1 MAVAPAGARNDQRPA
16 IDKGLSNQTAGFDI
30 HRRGLPYR
38 PSPPQPSR
46 TAACSHQMDNSSM
59 TRHYAWYVL
68 LVLTAINF
76 INYVDR
82 QIIISLG
89 PFIRRDLQLTYT
101 GFGCLITAFMLIHSL
116 TSLPLGMLSDRWVR
130 RKIIA
135 FGVWSWSAATF
146 FCGLATNFAHLLL
159 ARAAVGIG
167 EAAYAPP
174 ANSLLSDA
182 FPPLERS
189 RILGFFNLGMFL
201 GGAAGLIMGGVLGDL
216 LGWRAC
222 LYLVSLPGFLLG
234 GLVWYLREPPPV
246 TFQERTPVK
255 ALLCNPLLSYVLWG
269 GVITAFSA
277 GALIVWMPQFVTDVR
292 LFRPRDAGIYI
303 GAVGVSGGLLG
314 VVTGSYLADWLQAR
328 WAWGRM
334 ATIGT
339 GLILSC
345 PFVTLSLYT
354 TNHMAMMTYF
364 FLGIF
369 LMVWY
374 TGPIIAVI
382 HDVVPSDV
390 KATAQALYVLLIHL
404 LGDTFSPA
412 LVGKLADLHNLQAA
426 LLLPAVINVVAGVI
440 FLLGCRRVARDI
452 TRRQE
457 EQAET
462 IHDLSRTGTTGL

>member
-1 MAVAPAGARNDQRPA
+1 
-16 IDKGLSNQTAGFDI
+16 
-30 HRRGLPYR
+30 
-38 PSPPQPSR
+38 
-46 TAACSHQMDNSSM
+46 M
-59 TRHYAWYVL
+59 TKRYAWYVL
-68 LVLTAINF
+68 LILTAINF

-89 PFIRRDLQLTYT
+89 PFIRHDLQLTYT
-101 GFGCLITAFMLIHSL
+101 GFGWLITAFMLVHSL
-116 TSLPLGMLSDRWVR
+116 TSLPFGMLSDRWVR

-135 FGVWSWSAATF
+135 LGVWSWSAATF
-146 FCGLATNFAHLLL
+146 LCGLATDFSHLLMG
-159 ARAAVGIG
+159 RAAVGIG
-167 EAAYAPP
+167 EAAYGPP

-182 FPPLERS
+182 FPALERS

-201 GGAAGLIMGGVLGDL
+201 GGATGLILGGVLGEI

-234 GLVWYLREPPPV
+234 GLAWYLREPPQV
-246 TFQERTPVK
+246 VIHQRTPVS
-255 ALLCNPLLSYVLWG
+255 ALLSNPLLTYVLLG

-292 LFRPRDAGIYI
+292 LFRPRDASLYV
-303 GAVGVSGGLLG
+303 GAVGVTGGLLG
-314 VVTGSYLADWLQAR
+314 VVTGSYLADWLYAR
-328 WAWGRM
+328 WPWGRM
-334 ATIGT
+334 ATIGI

-354 TNHMAMMTYF
+354 TDHVAMLIYF

-382 HDVVPSDV
+382 HDVVPNDV
-390 KATAQALYVLLIHL
+390 KATAQALYILLIHL

-412 LVGKLADLHNLQAA
+412 IVGKLADLL
-426 LLLPAVINVVAGVI
+426 
-440 FLLGCRRVARDI
+440 
-452 TRRQE
+452 
-457 EQAET
+457 
-462 IHDLSRTGTTGL
+462 

>member
-1 MAVAPAGARNDQRPA
+1 MSTSFTLAD
-16 IDKGLSNQTAGFDI
+16 DI
-30 HRRGLPYR
+30 LV
-38 PSPPQPSR
+38 PPDGQY
-46 TAACSHQMDNSSM
+46 QM
-59 TRHYAWYVL
+59 TRRYAWYLL

-82 QIIISLG
+82 QILISLG

-101 GFGCLITAFMLIHSL
+101 GFGWLITAFMLIHSL
-116 TSLPLGMLSDRWVR
+116 TSLPFGMLSDRWVR

-135 FGVWSWSAATF
+135 LGVFSWSAATF
-146 FCGLATNFAHLLL
+146 LCGLATNFAHLLL

-182 FPPLERS
+182 FPALERS
-189 RILGFFNLGMFL
+189 RILGLFNLGMFL
-201 GGAAGLIMGGVLGDL
+201 GGAAGLILGGVLGEL

-234 GLVWYLREPPPV
+234 GLAWCLREQPQATV
-246 TFQERTPVK
+246 HTRTPVK
-255 ALLCNPLLSYVLWG
+255 ALISNPLLIYVLVG
-269 GVITAFSA
+269 GVFTAFSA

-292 LFRPRDAGIYI
+292 LLRPRDAGLYI

-314 VVTGSYLADWLQAR
+314 VVTGSYLADWLYAR
-328 WAWGRM
+328 WPWGRM
-334 ATIGT
+334 ATIGA

-345 PFVTLSLYT
+345 PFVTLSLYA
-354 TNHMAMMTYF
+354 TNHVAMLIYF

-382 HDVVPSDV
+382 HDVVPGDV

-412 LVGKLADLHNLQAA
+412 IVGKLADLYDLQAA
-426 LLLPAVINVVAGVI
+426 LLLPAVINVVGGVI
-440 FLLGCRRVARDI
+440 FLVGCRRVGYGLKRA
-452 TRRQE
+452 QE
-457 EQAET
+457 ADVEAAHE
-462 IHDLSRTGTTGL
+462 LPRTGTMGR

>member
-1 MAVAPAGARNDQRPA
+1 
-16 IDKGLSNQTAGFDI
+16 
-30 HRRGLPYR
+30 
-38 PSPPQPSR
+38 
-46 TAACSHQMDNSSM
+46 M
-59 TRHYAWYVL
+59 TKRYVWYLL

-89 PFIRRDLQLTYT
+89 PFIRRDLHLTYA
-101 GFGCLITAFMLIHSL
+101 GFGGLITAFMLIHSL
-116 TSLPLGMLSDRWVR
+116 TSLPFGMLSDRWVR

-135 FGVWSWSAATF
+135 LGVFGWSAATF
-146 FCGLATNFAHLLL
+146 LCGLATNFAHLLS

-182 FPPLERS
+182 VPALERS

-201 GGAAGLIMGGVLGDL
+201 GGASGLILGGVLGEI
-216 LGWRAC
+216 LGWRGC

-234 GLVWYLREPPPV
+234 VLAWNLREPPQA
-246 TFQERTPVK
+246 TMHARTPVR
-255 ALLCNPLLSYVLWG
+255 ALLSNPLLIYVLAG

-292 LFRPRDAGIYI
+292 LFRPRDAGLYI
-303 GAVGVSGGLLG
+303 GAVGVTGGLLG
-314 VVTGSYLADWLQAR
+314 VVTGSYLADWLYAR
-328 WAWGRM
+328 WPWGRM

-354 TNHMAMMTYF
+354 TNHAAMMIYF

-382 HDVVPSDV
+382 HDVVPADV
-390 KATAQALYVLLIHL
+390 KATAQALYILLIHL

-412 LVGKLADLHNLQAA
+412 IVGKLADLHNLQAA
-426 LLLPAVINVVAGVI
+426 LLLPAIINVVGGVI
-440 FLLGCRRVARDI
+440 FLAGCRRVE
-452 TRRQE
+452 QE
-457 EQAET
+457 MQRAQEVNADAIQE
-462 IHDLSRTGTTGL
+462 LPRTGTMGL

>member
-1 MAVAPAGARNDQRPA
+1 
-16 IDKGLSNQTAGFDI
+16 
-30 HRRGLPYR
+30 
-38 PSPPQPSR
+38 
-46 TAACSHQMDNSSM
+46 M
-59 TRHYAWYVL
+59 TRRYAWYLL

-101 GFGCLITAFMLIHSL
+101 GFGWLITAFMLIHSL
-116 TSLPLGMLSDRWVR
+116 TSLPFGMLSDRWVR

-135 FGVWSWSAATF
+135 LGVFSWSAATF
-146 FCGLATNFAHLLL
+146 LCGLSTNFAHLLI

-174 ANSLLSDA
+174 ANSLLSDV
-182 FPPLERS
+182 FPALERS
-189 RILGFFNLGMFL
+189 RIIGFFNLGMFL
-201 GGAAGLIMGGVLGDL
+201 GGATGLILGGLLGEI

-234 GLVWYLREPPPV
+234 GMAWYLREPAV
-246 TFQERTPVK
+246 ITMYQTTPLKPIVQHQTLTYIFLGVLAIASVGVVLFPGYLSVGLLVLAGIGVLANIRNR
-255 ALLCNPLLSYVLWG
+255 ALRYVLVG

-292 LFRPRDAGIYI
+292 LFRPRDAGLYI
-303 GAVGVSGGLLG
+303 GAVGVTGGLLG
-314 VVTGSYLADWLQAR
+314 VVTGSYLADWLYTR
-328 WAWGRM
+328 CPWGRM

-354 TNHMAMMTYF
+354 TNQVAMLIYF

-382 HDVVPSDV
+382 HDVVPADV
-390 KATAQALYVLLIHL
+390 KATAQALYILLIHL

-412 LVGKLADLHNLQAA
+412 IVGKLADLYSLQAA
-426 LLLPAVINVVAGVI
+426 LLLPALINVVGGAI
-440 FLLGCRRVARDI
+440 FLLGCRRVRYEVQRVPE
-452 TRRQE
+452 T
-457 EQAET
+457 QAEAV
-462 IHDLSRTGTTGL
+462 HELPRTGTMDR

>member
-1 MAVAPAGARNDQRPA
+1 
-16 IDKGLSNQTAGFDI
+16 
-30 HRRGLPYR
+30 
-38 PSPPQPSR
+38 
-46 TAACSHQMDNSSM
+46 M
-59 TRHYAWYVL
+59 TKRYAWYVL
-68 LVLTAINF
+68 LILTAINF

-89 PFIRRDLQLTYT
+89 PFIRHDLQLTYT
-101 GFGCLITAFMLIHSL
+101 GFGWLITAFMLVHSL
-116 TSLPLGMLSDRWVR
+116 TSLPFGMLSDRWVR

-146 FCGLATNFAHLLL
+146 LCGLATDFSHLLMG
-159 ARAAVGIG
+159 RAAVGIG
-167 EAAYAPP
+167 EAAYGPP

-182 FPPLERS
+182 FPALERS

-201 GGAAGLIMGGVLGDL
+201 GGATGLILGGVLGEI

-234 GLVWYLREPPPV
+234 GLAWYVREPPQV
-246 TFQERTPVK
+246 VVHQRTPVR
-255 ALLCNPLLSYVLWG
+255 ALLSNPLLTYVLFG

-292 LFRPRDAGIYI
+292 LFRPRDASLYV
-303 GAVGVSGGLLG
+303 GAVGVTGGLLG
-314 VVTGSYLADWLQAR
+314 VVTGSYLADWLYAR
-328 WAWGRM
+328 WPWGRM
-334 ATIGT
+334 ATIGV
-339 GLILSC
+339 GLILSS

-354 TNHMAMMTYF
+354 TNHVLMLIYF

-382 HDVVPSDV
+382 HDIVPNDV
-390 KATAQALYVLLIHL
+390 KATAQALYILLIHL

-412 LVGKLADLHNLQAA
+412 IVGKLADLHNLQTA
-426 LLLPAVINVVAGVI
+426 LLLPAVINVAAGVI
-440 FLLGCRRVARDI
+440 FLVGCRRVGDVLKRG
-452 TRRQE
+452 RE
-457 EQAET
+457 EPVEVL
-462 IHDLSRTGTTGL
+462 HDLPRAGTRGL

>member
-1 MAVAPAGARNDQRPA
+1 
-16 IDKGLSNQTAGFDI
+16 
-30 HRRGLPYR
+30 
-38 PSPPQPSR
+38 
-46 TAACSHQMDNSSM
+46 MDNSSM
-59 TRHYAWYVL
+59 TKRYAWYVL
-68 LVLTAINF
+68 LILTAINF

-101 GFGCLITAFMLIHSL
+101 DFGWLITAFMLIHSL
-116 TSLPLGMLSDRWVR
+116 TSLPFGMLSDRWVR
-130 RKIIA
+130 HKIIA
-135 FGVWSWSAATF
+135 IGVWSWSAATF
-146 FCGLATNFAHLLL
+146 LCGLATGFSHLLMG
-159 ARAAVGIG
+159 RAAVGIG
-167 EAAYAPP
+167 EAAYGPP

-182 FPPLERS
+182 FPALERS

-201 GGAAGLIMGGVLGDL
+201 GGAAGLILGGVLGEI

-234 GLVWYLREPPPV
+234 GLAWYLRELPQV
-246 TFQERTPVK
+246 VIHQRTPVS
-255 ALLCNPLLSYVLWG
+255 ALLSNPLLTYVLLG

-292 LFRPRDAGIYI
+292 QFRPRDAGLYV

-314 VVTGSYLADWLQAR
+314 VVTGSYLADWLYAR
-328 WAWGRM
+328 WPWGRM
-334 ATIGT
+334 ATIGV

-354 TNHMAMMTYF
+354 TNHVAMLTYF

-382 HDVVPSDV
+382 HDVVPNDV
-390 KATAQALYVLLIHL
+390 KATAQALYILLIHL

-412 LVGKLADLHNLQAA
+412 IVGKIADLHNLQTA

-440 FLLGCRRVARDI
+440 FLVGCRRVGDVLKRAR
-452 TRRQE
+452 E
-457 EQAET
+457 EPEEAL
-462 IHDLSRTGTTGL
+462 HDLPRTGTRGL

>member
-1 MAVAPAGARNDQRPA
+1 MD
-16 IDKGLSNQTAGFDI
+16 S
-30 HRRGLPYR
+30 
-38 PSPPQPSR
+38 
-46 TAACSHQMDNSSM
+46 SHM
-59 TRHYAWYVL
+59 TRRYAWYLL

-89 PFIRRDLQLTYT
+89 PLIRRDLQLTYT
-101 GFGCLITAFMLIHSL
+101 GFGWLITAFMLIHSL
-116 TSLPLGMLSDRWVR
+116 TSLPFGMLSDRWVR

-135 FGVWSWSAATF
+135 LGVFSWSAATF
-146 FCGLATNFAHLLL
+146 FCGLATNFVHLLT

-174 ANSLLSDA
+174 ANSLLSDV
-182 FPPLERS
+182 FPALERS
-189 RILGFFNLGMFL
+189 RIIGFFNLGMFL
-201 GGAAGLIMGGVLGDL
+201 GGASGLILGGLLGEI
-216 LGWRAC
+216 LGWRGC

-234 GLVWYLREPPPV
+234 GMAWYLREPPQARMP
-246 TFQERTPVK
+246 ERTPVK
-255 ALLCNPLLSYVLWG
+255 ALLTNPLLIYVLLG

-292 LFRPRDAGIYI
+292 LFRPRDAGLYI
-303 GAVGVSGGLLG
+303 GAVGVTGGLLG
-314 VVTGSYLADWLQAR
+314 VVTGSYLADWLYTR
-328 WAWGRM
+328 WPWGRM

-354 TNHMAMMTYF
+354 TNQVAMLIYF

-369 LMVWY
+369 LLVWY

-382 HDVVPSDV
+382 HDVVPADV
-390 KATAQALYVLLIHL
+390 KATAQALYILLIHL

-412 LVGKLADLHNLQAA
+412 IVGKLADLYTLQTA
-426 LLLPAVINVVAGVI
+426 LLLPALINVVGGAI
-440 FLLGCRRVARDI
+440 FLLGCRRVRAEIQRV
-452 TRRQE
+452 QE
-457 EQAET
+457 AQAEA
-462 IHDLSRTGTTGL
+462 IPELPRTGTTGL

>member
-1 MAVAPAGARNDQRPA
+1 
-16 IDKGLSNQTAGFDI
+16 
-30 HRRGLPYR
+30 
-38 PSPPQPSR
+38 
-46 TAACSHQMDNSSM
+46 MDNSSM
-59 TRHYAWYVL
+59 TRRYAWYVL

-101 GFGCLITAFMLIHSL
+101 GFGWLITAFMLIHSL
-116 TSLPLGMLSDRWVR
+116 TSLPFGMLSDRWVR

-135 FGVWSWSAATF
+135 LGVFGWSVATF
-146 FCGLATNFAHLLL
+146 FCGLATNFAHLLV
-159 ARAAVGIG
+159 ARATVGIG

-174 ANSLLSDA
+174 ANSLLSDVFPA
-182 FPPLERS
+182 FERS
-189 RILGFFNLGMFL
+189 RILGLFNLGMFL
-201 GGAAGLIMGGVLGDL
+201 GGASGLIMGGVLGEI

-234 GLVWYLREPPPV
+234 GLAWYLREPPQA
-246 TFQERTPVK
+246 TIHERTSVK
-255 ALLCNPLLSYVLWG
+255 AILSNPLLIYILLG

-277 GALIVWMPQFVTDVR
+277 GALIVWMPQFVTDFR
-292 LFRPRDAGIYI
+292 QFRPRDAGLYI
-303 GAVGVSGGLLG
+303 GVVGVTGGLLG
-314 VVTGSYLADWLQAR
+314 VVTGSYLADWLYAR
-328 WAWGRM
+328 WPWGRM

-354 TNHMAMMTYF
+354 TNHVTMMIYF

-382 HDVVPSDV
+382 HDVVPADV
-390 KATAQALYVLLIHL
+390 KATAQALYILLIHL

-412 LVGKLADLHNLQAA
+412 IVGKLADLHNLQAA
-426 LLLPAVINVVAGVI
+426 LLLPAMINVVGGVI
-440 FLLGCRRVARDI
+440 FLVGCRRVGRTI
-452 TRRQE
+452 KRGQE
-457 EQAET
+457 EQMEVF
-462 IHDLSRTGTTGL
+462 HDLPRTGTIGL

>member
-1 MAVAPAGARNDQRPA
+1 
-16 IDKGLSNQTAGFDI
+16 
-30 HRRGLPYR
+30 
-38 PSPPQPSR
+38 
-46 TAACSHQMDNSSM
+46 M
-59 TRHYAWYVL
+59 TKRYAWYVL
-68 LVLTAINF
+68 LILTAINF

-101 GFGCLITAFMLIHSL
+101 GFGWLITAFMLVHSL
-116 TSLPLGMLSDRWVR
+116 TSLPFGMLSDRWVR

-135 FGVWSWSAATF
+135 LGVWSWSAATF
-146 FCGLATNFAHLLL
+146 LCGLATDFTHLLMG
-159 ARAAVGIG
+159 RAAVGIG
-167 EAAYAPP
+167 EAAYGPP

-182 FPPLERS
+182 FPALERS
-189 RILGFFNLGMFL
+189 RILGLFNLGMFL
-201 GGAAGLIMGGVLGDL
+201 GGATGLILGGLLGEI

-234 GLVWYLREPPPV
+234 GLAWYLREPPQV
-246 TFQERTPVK
+246 VIHQRTPVT
-255 ALLCNPLLSYVLWG
+255 ALLSNPLLIYILLG

-292 LFRPRDAGIYI
+292 LFRPRDAGLYV
-303 GAVGVSGGLLG
+303 GAVGVTGGLLG
-314 VVTGSYLADWLQAR
+314 VVTGSCLADWLYAR

-334 ATIGT
+334 ATIGI

-345 PFVTLSLYT
+345 PFVTLSLYA
-354 TNHMAMMTYF
+354 TNHKAMLLYF

-390 KATAQALYVLLIHL
+390 KATAQALYILLIHL

-412 LVGKLADLHNLQAA
+412 IVGKLADLHNLQTA

-440 FLLGCRRVARDI
+440 FLVGSRRVGHAI
-452 TRRQE
+452 RRGQKE
-457 EQAET
+457 PVEVL
-462 IHDLSRTGTTGL
+462 HDLPRAGTRGL

>member
-1 MAVAPAGARNDQRPA
+1 
-16 IDKGLSNQTAGFDI
+16 
-30 HRRGLPYR
+30 
-38 PSPPQPSR
+38 
-46 TAACSHQMDNSSM
+46 MDNSSM
-59 TRHYAWYVL
+59 TRRYAWYVL
-68 LVLTAINF
+68 LILTAINF

-89 PFIRRDLQLTYT
+89 PFIRHDLQLTYT
-101 GFGCLITAFMLIHSL
+101 GFGWLITAFMLVHSL
-116 TSLPLGMLSDRWVR
+116 TSLPFGMLSDRWVR

-135 FGVWSWSAATF
+135 LGVFGWSAATF
-146 FCGLATNFAHLLL
+146 VCGLATNFAHLLA
-159 ARAAVGIG
+159 ARAAVGVG

-182 FPPLERS
+182 FPALERS

-201 GGAAGLIMGGVLGDL
+201 GGATGLILGGVLGEI

-222 LYLVSLPGFLLG
+222 LYLVSLPGFVLG
-234 GLVWYLREPPPV
+234 GLAWYLREPPQATPH
-246 TFQERTPVK
+246 ERTSVK
-255 ALLCNPLLSYVLWG
+255 ALLSNPLLIYVLVG

-292 LFRPRDAGIYI
+292 QFRPRDAGLYI
-303 GAVGVSGGLLG
+303 GAVGVTGGLLG
-314 VVTGSYLADWLQAR
+314 VVTGSYLADWLYAR
-328 WAWGRM
+328 WPWGRM
-334 ATIGT
+334 AIIGT

-354 TNHMAMMTYF
+354 TNHVAMLIYF

-382 HDVVPSDV
+382 HDVVPADV

-412 LVGKLADLHNLQAA
+412 IVGKLADLHDLQVA
-426 LLLPAVINVVAGVI
+426 LLLPATINVLAGAV
-440 FLLGCRRVARDI
+440 FLVGCRRVARP
-452 TRRQE
+452 TMGGHQE
-457 EQAET
+457 KAEAL
-462 IHDLSRTGTTGL
+462 HDLPRTGTTGL

>member
-1 MAVAPAGARNDQRPA
+1 
-16 IDKGLSNQTAGFDI
+16 
-30 HRRGLPYR
+30 
-38 PSPPQPSR
+38 
-46 TAACSHQMDNSSM
+46 MDNSSM
-59 TRHYAWYVL
+59 TRRYAWYVL
-68 LVLTAINF
+68 LILTAINF

-89 PFIRRDLQLTYT
+89 PYIRSDLQLTYT
-101 GFGCLITAFMLIHSL
+101 GFGWLITAFMLVHSL
-116 TSLPLGMLSDRWVR
+116 TSLPFGMLSDRWVR

-146 FCGLATNFAHLLL
+146 FCGLATDFSHLLMG
-159 ARAAVGIG
+159 RAAVGIG
-167 EAAYAPP
+167 EAAYGPP

-182 FPPLERS
+182 FPALNRS

-201 GGAAGLIMGGVLGDL
+201 GGATGLILGGVLGEI

-234 GLVWYLREPPPV
+234 GLAWYLREPPQAIV
-246 TFQERTPVK
+246 HQRTPVT
-255 ALLCNPLLSYVLWG
+255 ALLSNPLLIYILLG

-292 LFRPRDAGIYI
+292 LFRPRDASLYV
-303 GAVGVSGGLLG
+303 GAVGVTGGLLG
-314 VVTGSYLADWLQAR
+314 VVTGSYLADWLYAR
-328 WAWGRM
+328 WPWGRM
-334 ATIGT
+334 AIIGA
-339 GLILSC
+339 GLILSS

-354 TNHMAMMTYF
+354 TNHAAMLIYF

-390 KATAQALYVLLIHL
+390 KATAQALYILLIHL

-412 LVGKLADLHNLQAA
+412 IVGKLADLYNLQTA

-440 FLLGCRRVARDI
+440 FLVGCRRVGQVLTWGR
-452 TRRQE
+452 E
-457 EQAET
+457 EPAAALP
-462 IHDLSRTGTTGL
+462 DLPRTGTMGA

>member
-1 MAVAPAGARNDQRPA
+1 MH
-16 IDKGLSNQTAGFDI
+16 LSLADGQSVPTV
-30 HRRGLPYR
+30 
-38 PSPPQPSR
+38 
-46 TAACSHQMDNSSM
+46 MDSFFM
-59 TRHYAWYVL
+59 TRRYGWYVL
-68 LVLTAINF
+68 FVLTAINF

-116 TSLPLGMLSDRWVR
+116 TSLPFGMLSDRWVR

-135 FGVWSWSAATF
+135 WGVFSWSAATF
-146 FCGLATNFAHLLL
+146 FCGLATNFAHLLV
-159 ARAAVGIG
+159 ARATVGVG
-167 EAAYAPP
+167 EAAYGPP

-182 FPPLERS
+182 FPPLQRS

-201 GGAAGLIMGGVLGDL
+201 GGATGLILGGVLGEI
-216 LGWRAC
+216 LGWRGC

-234 GLVWYLREPPPV
+234 GLAWRLREPIQATP
-246 TFQERTPVK
+246 QQRTPVK
-255 ALLCNPLLSYVLWG
+255 ALLSNPLLVYILVG

-292 LFRPRDAGIYI
+292 QFRPRDAGLYI
-303 GAVGVSGGLLG
+303 GAVGVAGGLLG
-314 VVTGSYLADWLQAR
+314 VVTGSYLADWLYAR

-339 GLILSC
+339 GLILSS
-345 PFVTLSLYT
+345 PFVMLSLYT
-354 TNHMAMMTYF
+354 TNHVLMMIYF

-369 LMVWY
+369 LLVWY

-382 HDVVPSDV
+382 HDVVPADV
-390 KATAQALYVLLIHL
+390 KATAQALYILLIHL

-412 LVGKLADLHNLQAA
+412 IVGKLADLHDLQSA
-426 LLLPAVINVVAGVI
+426 LLLPAMINVVGGII
-440 FLLGCRRVARDI
+440 FLAGCRRIAYQL
-452 TRRQE
+452 RRRHE
-457 EQAET
+457 ETVET
-462 IHDLSRTGTTGL
+462 VQPLPRTGTTDL

>member
-1 MAVAPAGARNDQRPA
+1 
-16 IDKGLSNQTAGFDI
+16 
-30 HRRGLPYR
+30 
-38 PSPPQPSR
+38 
-46 TAACSHQMDNSSM
+46 M
-59 TRHYAWYVL
+59 TRRYAWYVL
-68 LVLTAINF
+68 FVLTAINF

-89 PFIRRDLQLTYT
+89 PFIRGDLQLTYT
-101 GFGCLITAFMLIHSL
+101 GFGWLITAFMLIHSL
-116 TSLPLGMLSDRWVR
+116 TSLPFGMLSDRWVR

-135 FGVWSWSAATF
+135 LGVFGWSAATF
-146 FCGLATNFAHLLL
+146 FCGLATNFAHLLA
-159 ARAAVGIG
+159 ARAVVGVG

-174 ANSLLSDA
+174 ANSLLSDV
-182 FPPLERS
+182 FPAVERS

-201 GGAAGLIMGGVLGDL
+201 GGATGLILGGVLGEV
-216 LGWRAC
+216 LGWRGC

-234 GLVWYLREPPPV
+234 GLAWGLREPPQV
-246 TFQERTPVK
+246 TTNQRTPVI
-255 ALLCNPLLSYVLWG
+255 ALLRNPLLIYVLVG

-292 LFRPRDAGIYI
+292 HFRPRDAGLYV

-314 VVTGSYLADWLQAR
+314 VITGSYLADWLYAR
-328 WAWGRM
+328 WPWGRM

-339 GLILSC
+339 GLILSS

-354 TNHMAMMTYF
+354 PNHTLMLVYF

-382 HDVVPSDV
+382 HDVVPADV

-412 LVGKLADLHNLQAA
+412 IVGKLADLHALQSA
-426 LLLPAVINVVAGVI
+426 LLLPAVINVAGGAI
-440 FLLGCRRVARDI
+440 FLVGCRRVGHQVQ
-452 TRRQE
+452 RRQADT
-457 EQAET
+457 AEAL
-462 IHDLSRTGTTGL
+462 HRLPRTGMIDL